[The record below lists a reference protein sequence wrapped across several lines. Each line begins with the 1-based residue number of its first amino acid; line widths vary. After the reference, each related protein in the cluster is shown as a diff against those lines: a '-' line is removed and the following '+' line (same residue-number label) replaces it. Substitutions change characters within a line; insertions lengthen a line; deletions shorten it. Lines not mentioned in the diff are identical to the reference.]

1 MKQRCTARKL
11 SVVHALAI
19 FCLGLAS
26 AFSASATGFFEREQ
40 REFLPVE
47 EAFQTSLSTGADGLT
62 LHFDIAPEHYL
73 YEKQF
78 RLTWPA
84 GLEDLPE
91 LPMFSGSDSRASWH
105 DDPTFGRVKIY
116 RDRVD
121 WPLRLPELS
130 TAQAQRFEDAG
141 SVLNVR

>member
-11 SVVHALAI
+11 SVAHALVI
-19 FCLGLAS
+19 FCLGLVS

-62 LHFDIAPEHYL
+62 LHFDITPEHYL

-91 LPMFSGSDSRASWH
+91 LPTFSGKLPPVQGSKWVVSQAVSIRTRKLPRLKKDL
-105 DDPTFGRVKIY
+105 TF
-116 RDRVD
+116 
-121 WPLRLPELS
+121 
-130 TAQAQRFEDAG
+130 
-141 SVLNVR
+141 